1 MILNGEF
8 ARNPKYNQ
16 PHNPSQEENFRKQ
29 RLSGM
34 SLKNSAEVN
43 GRILPLPHS
52 TEQLNVKLIVTGN
65 NEVQLPF
72 RPTPAYTHRSLPL
85 FLNFET

>member
-52 TEQLNVKLIVTGN
+52 TEQLNVELIITGN
-65 NEVQLPF
+65 NELKFPI
-72 RPTPAYTHRSLPL
+72 RHTPAYTHRSLPL